1 MDDEETK
8 STLRL
13 ILEKLQELAVTL
25 KRIEDRQIAVR
36 EEIKEQGPPVT
47 GSFASTEGELK

>member
-8 STLRL
+8 STLRA
-13 ILEKLQELAVTL
+13 ILENLQELAVTL

-36 EEIKEQGPPVT
+36 QEIKEQAAPEVRLFGSTVT
-47 GSFASTEGELK
+47 

>member
-8 STLRL
+8 STLRA
-13 ILEKLQELAVTL
+13 ILAKLEELALTL

-36 EEIKEQGPPVT
+36 QEIQEQVPPVT
-47 GSFASTEGELK
+47 GSFASTEG